1 MWGGIPNHFRKV
13 ALPGVHIKRR
23 CAGLKNYVALKS
35 QYRYMINE
43 CLSTYD

>member
-1 MWGGIPNHFRKV
+1 MWGDSPDNFRQV

-35 QYRYMINE
+35 QYPYMINE